1 MVIKVKHLLLVIGLG
16 IVSGIGVFFLYGSF
30 DYDKIYENANV
41 WYKVSSD
48 ELNPG
53 EIVALDM
60 SSGYS
65 ACEGPYIFL
74 AVNAI
79 ESGEEMVIVF
89 PNGAPWT
96 SPGIDTISVEIQKNF
111 GELEEDLRNGK

>member
-1 MVIKVKHLLLVIGLG
+1 MFAKIKNILMVTGAGTLF
-16 IVSGIGVFFLYGSF
+16 GVGVYSLYGGF
-30 DYDKIYENANV
+30 DYADIYKNANV

-65 ACEGPYIFL
+65 GCKGGYVYIL
-74 AVNAI
+74 VK
-79 ESGEEMVIVF
+79 EVGSDEDIVVAF
-89 PNGAPWT
+89 PDNGKWHAEKV
-96 SPGIDTISVEIQKNF
+96 DTVSVEIQKYF
-111 GELEEDLRNGK
+111 GKLEDDLRK